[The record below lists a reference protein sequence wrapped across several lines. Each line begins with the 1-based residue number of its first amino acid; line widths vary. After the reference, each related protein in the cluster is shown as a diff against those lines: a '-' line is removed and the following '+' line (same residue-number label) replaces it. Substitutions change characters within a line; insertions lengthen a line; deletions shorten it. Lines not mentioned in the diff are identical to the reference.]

1 MPHTNDTRRLTP
13 HRPRRNVAHVVL
25 ALVLAFGSQHVAA
38 VGGGAVAVEAS
49 DYVALDSPMIVNV
62 FSRDTVHFVK
72 ATAQFK
78 LKNPA
83 LAGAVKTHLP
93 ALRHTLLMLMGDRP
107 YFELTTLAGKTR
119 LRDDALEAV
128 RQFMLENTGDPTIE
142 SVLFTSL
149 VLQ

>member
-1 MPHTNDTRRLTP
+1 MPHPNNTGRRSSHCP
-13 HRPRRNVAHVVL
+13 PFKL
-25 ALVLAFGSQHVAA
+25 ARAVLAFTLALGSPLAA
-38 VGGGAVAVEAS
+38 ASGGGAAAEAS
-49 DYVALDSPMIVNV
+49 DYVALDSPMVVNV

-93 ALRHTLLMLMGDRP
+93 ALRHTLIMLMADRP
-107 YFELTTLAGKTR
+107 YFELTTLAGKAR

-128 RQFMLENTGDPTIE
+128 RQFMLENTGDPSIE

>member
-1 MPHTNDTRRLTP
+1 MPHPSNTCSLKPR
-13 HRPRRNVAHVVL
+13 RPRFNVARVALLL
-25 ALVLAFGSQHVAA
+25 ALGIGSPLAAA
-38 VGGGAVAVEAS
+38 SGGGGAAVEAS

-83 LAGAVKTHLP
+83 LAGTVKTHLP
-93 ALRHTLLMLMGDRP
+93 ALRHTLLMLLADRP
-107 YFELTTLAGKTR
+107 YFELTTLAGKSR
-119 LRDDALEAV
+119 LRDDALAAV
-128 RQFMLENTGDPTIE
+128 RQFMLENTGDPSIE